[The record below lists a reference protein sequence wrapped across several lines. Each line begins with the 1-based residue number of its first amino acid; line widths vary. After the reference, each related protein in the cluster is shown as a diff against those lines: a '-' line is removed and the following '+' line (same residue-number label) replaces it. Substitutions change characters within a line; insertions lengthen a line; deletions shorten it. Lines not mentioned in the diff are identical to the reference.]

1 MPSLNNDGIRYI
13 KISRIDKNG
22 VDQTPTLQSLN
33 KITIPYST
41 GDITYTVINITERL
55 TFFLYYVNLAGVEWD
70 DRAEIKY
77 DFTGSILN
85 SSKRYQTTQDMSGAP
100 DLYIKFPIISSSNDN
115 LNFLNLGPSTNFDNN
130 NSLNTYRLLTYPQE
144 TLQINFSGSVMF
156 EPFTSGFGVSS
167 EVALVLLKKD
177 GVEPILLQSSP
188 YSIPSSKQSFTLNK
202 TLPITSSF
210 HISASLSSSL
220 QPGDSLFAAL
230 GAFPTSGNEQVTA
243 SFTSDTTFTIS
254 SSNATGQQVGLVAEP
269 YFGSNDFNRAL
280 DCQPLLNNAERVRRH
295 NLYQDI
301 DYSAG
306 VNEPVNFD
314 LLISGSATRAEVQFS
329 NYTTRRHI
337 IPRYIGSKSTS
348 QELNTWT
355 EGDTGT
361 YGKTPTVESLKTVVA
376 YCDFIGGW
384 PPERMNASTAHI
396 LYIIDQDGNIG
407 IPNTSENSLSNVQGA
422 FQTGERFRISSETIG
437 SGEATPFRTV
447 IRGGQRLEPILSTQS
462 GSVPGAQWTEIELVD
477 IQATSGSAV
486 GDFQNTGYVAETINS
501 GGTPSYFKTQRIR
514 LTPNQDSG
522 YSYITTNVTGP
533 NNEKYSY
540 YTVPL
545 GAIQENITLNFT
557 VNLDIGWIWFLNSP
571 FPSDITLGVILKRNN
586 DTVGLTQIEIGFNKD
601 VIPTAFGTFT
611 LLATIPTTTLSIPAS
626 ELSENDQIS
635 IEIQADPGNGAFHP
649 SFPGI
654 TILDQSNYSITQNP
668 IPTSLIIPSE
678 TTNSDIWGYY
688 DKTNYPNIITS
699 SDDVSGSLGTLYGDL
714 NVRQQSVPN
723 SGLNPIALPWS
734 IKYGDEFRFE
744 GDERFTYMVK
754 KVYGPNE
761 GAGSRIT
768 PTGSIEVQFDKNLP
782 ISASFDAFNLDHFL
796 IRRYVDDASQVIME
810 GFKPENSTGPF
821 IITPEYVVPKMNKKV
836 DEYITILTEKG
847 LL

>member
-144 TLQINFSGSVMF
+144 TLQIDFSGSVMF

-280 DCQPLLNNAERVRRH
+280 DCQPLLNNAERVRKH

-407 IPNTSENSLSNVQGA
+407 IPNTSENSLPNVQGS

-447 IRGGQRLEPILSTQS
+447 IRGGQRLEPILYTQS
-462 GSVPGAQWTEIELVD
+462 GSVPNTLWVSAELAD
-477 IQATSGSAV
+477 IQATTGSATS
-486 GDFQNTGYVAETINS
+486 DYQNRGTVA
-501 GGTPSYFKTQRIR
+501 GTPSDFNFSQRLLLQPDPFNASFINNDNDPTSG
-514 LTPNQDSG
+514 LPYGHYDVDSG
-522 YSYITTNVTGP
+522 VISEGIDLHFQLWGLKIKFFTNQTDDNVRFR
-533 NNEKYSY
+533 
-540 YTVPL
+540 V
-545 GAIQENITLNFT
+545 
-557 VNLDIGWIWFLNSP
+557 
-571 FPSDITLGVILKRNN
+571 GVILKKE
-586 DTVGLTQIEIGFNKD
+586 T
-601 VIPTAFGTFT
+601 
-611 LLATIPTTTLSIPAS
+611 S
-626 ELSENDQIS
+626 
-635 IEIQADPGNGAFHP
+635 PGNGQSYSVFQQDLGPYERQGDMWEKTLDTINFTVP
-649 SFPGI
+649 SADIQLNDEFSFEIVVDMLQGQLGQHFDFNTTGI
-654 TILDQSNYSITQNP
+654 AIDWSDYSITQTP
-668 IPTSLIIPSE
+668 IPSSLIVPS
-678 TTNSDIWGYY
+678 TITNSDIWGYFN
-688 DKTNYPNIITS
+688 KNTHPNIITS
-699 SDDVSGSLGTLYGDL
+699 SYSSLVQLYGDP
-714 NVRQQSVPN
+714 NVRQKSISN
-723 SGLNPIALPWS
+723 SGFNPIALPWE

-744 GDERFTYMVK
+744 GDERFAYMVK
-754 KVYGPNE
+754 RIYGPNE
-761 GAGSRIT
+761 GSGSRIT

-782 ISASFDAFNLDHFL
+782 IEADFTSFNLDHFL

-810 GFKPENSTGPF
+810 GFKPENSNGPF